1 MSSPRRQRIAVPPH
15 VEAPAPAVAGA
26 LLSSPDKSPRGR
38 NLTQQL
44 VASLSE
50 RIQWRELRP
59 GDKLPTEAEIMRAYG
74 VSRTVVREAISRLQ
88 AGGLV
93 DTRHGIGTFVL
104 DARVNGP
111 LKLALPELATIR
123 DVLEVLELRISLETE
138 SAALAATRRNSLQL
152 AAMRRA
158 LDEFAT
164 CVDREEDAVRPDYEF
179 HRQVALASGNRYLAD
194 LMGELGPA
202 HIPRTRINTAQF
214 QREEGADYL
223 RRVNR
228 EHEDIFAAIE
238 RSDPEAAR
246 AAMRTHLGNSRERL
260 KRAHD
265 GRSATMTRSHEG
277 KSAV

>member
-1 MSSPRRQRIAVPPH
+1 MSSPRNHSQERPAAAGAASPVPPLD
-15 VEAPAPAVAGA
+15 A
-26 LLSSPDKSPRGR
+26 SRRGR

-59 GDKLPTEAEIMRAYG
+59 GDKLPTEAQIMRAYG
-74 VSRTVVREAISRLQ
+74 VSRTVVREAISRIA

-93 DTRHGIGTFVL
+93 ETRHGIGTFVL
-104 DARVNGP
+104 DARANGP
-111 LKLALPELATIR
+111 LHLSIPDLATIR
-123 DVLEVLELRISLETE
+123 DVLEILELRISLETE
-138 SAALAATRRNSLQL
+138 SAALAATRRSVTQL

-158 LDEFAT
+158 LDDFAA
-164 CVDREEDAVRPDYEF
+164 CVDREEDAVKPDYEF
-179 HRQVALASGNRYLAD
+179 HRQVALASGNRYLGD

-214 QREEGADYL
+214 QREEGPDYL

-228 EHEDIFAAIE
+228 EHEDIYAAIN

-260 KRAHD
+260 KRAHE
-265 GRSATMTRSHEG
+265 GRSATMTQSEEPRR
-277 KSAV
+277 A

>member
-1 MSSPRRQRIAVPPH
+1 M
-15 VEAPAPAVAGA
+15 
-26 LLSSPDKSPRGR
+26 
-38 NLTQQL
+38 
-44 VASLSE
+44 
-50 RIQWRELRP
+50 
-59 GDKLPTEAEIMRAYG
+59 
-74 VSRTVVREAISRLQ
+74 VREAISRLQ

-104 DARVNGP
+104 DARANGP
-111 LKLALPELATIR
+111 LNLSIPNLATIR
-123 DVLEVLELRISLETE
+123 DVLEILELRISLETE
-138 SAALAATRRNSLQL
+138 SAALAATRRSLTHL
-152 AAMRRA
+152 GAMRRA
-158 LDEFAT
+158 LDEFSA

-179 HRQVALASGNRYLAD
+179 HRQVAIASGNRYLAD

-214 QREEGADYL
+214 QREEGPDYL

-265 GRSATMTRSHEG
+265 GRSAAMTRQPET
-277 KSAV
+277 KST

>member
-1 MSSPRRQRIAVPPH
+1 VRGAAAAPDAAATTPAAVPGK
-15 VEAPAPAVAGA
+15 A
-26 LLSSPDKSPRGR
+26 PRGR

-59 GDKLPTEAEIMRAYG
+59 GDKLPTEAEIMRDYG
-74 VSRTVVREAISRLQ
+74 VSRTVVREAISRLA

-93 DTRHGIGTFVL
+93 ETRHGIGTFVL
-104 DARVNGP
+104 DGRATGP
-111 LKLALPELATIR
+111 LKLSIPDLATVR

-138 SAALAATRRNSLQL
+138 SAALAASRRNDNHL

-158 LDEFAT
+158 LDEFAA

-194 LMGELGPA
+194 LMGELGPS

-214 QREEGADYL
+214 LLEEGADYL

-228 EHEDIFAAIE
+228 EHEDIYAAID
-238 RSDPEAAR
+238 RNDPEAAR

-265 GRSATMTRSHEG
+265 GRGAAMTRLSDTAG
-277 KSAV
+277 S

>member
-1 MSSPRRQRIAVPPH
+1 MSSPRRQSLERLVRADAN
-15 VEAPAPAVAGA
+15 APETAASPAG
-26 LLSSPDKSPRGR
+26 DKAPRGR

-44 VASLSE
+44 VASLSD
-50 RIQWRELRP
+50 RVQWRELRP

-74 VSRTVVREAISRLQ
+74 VSRTVVREAISRLA

-93 DTRHGIGTFVL
+93 ETRHGIGTFVL
-104 DARVNGP
+104 DARANGP
-111 LKLALPELATIR
+111 LTLVTSDLATVR
-123 DVLEVLELRISLETE
+123 DVLEILELRMGLETE
-138 SAALAATRRNSLQL
+138 AAALAAVRRSVIHLG
-152 AAMRRA
+152 AMRRA
-158 LDEFAT
+158 LDEFAA

-179 HRQVALASGNRYLAD
+179 HRQVALASGNRYFGD

-214 QREEGADYL
+214 LQEEGADYL

-228 EHEDIFAAIE
+228 EHEDIYAAIE

-260 KRAHD
+260 RRAH
-265 GRSATMTRSHEG
+265 GG
-277 KSAV
+277 QG

>member
-1 MSSPRRQRIAVPPH
+1 MSSPTRQPIERLVRRG
-15 VEAPAPAVAGA
+15 APAPVGAGA
-26 LLSSPDKSPRGR
+26 APADEPAQRGR

-104 DARVNGP
+104 DARANGS
-111 LKLALPELATIR
+111 LTLAIPDLATIR
-123 DVLEVLELRISLETE
+123 DVLEILELRISLETE
-138 SAALAATRRNSLQL
+138 SAALAASRRNAVHLT
-152 AAMRRA
+152 AMRRA
-158 LDEFAT
+158 LDEFAA
-164 CVDREEDAVRPDYEF
+164 CVDREEDAVKPDYEF

-202 HIPRTRINTAQF
+202 HIPRTRVNTTQF
-214 QREEGADYL
+214 QREEGPDYL

-228 EHEDIFAAIE
+228 EHEDIYAAIE

-260 KRAHD
+260 KRAHE
-265 GRSATMTRSHEG
+265 GRSASIARPG
-277 KSAV
+277 GAKSG

>member
-1 MSSPRRQRIAVPPH
+1 MRREVPAP
-15 VEAPAPAVAGA
+15 VAATAPAGAPAR
-26 LLSSPDKSPRGR
+26 RGR

-104 DARVNGP
+104 DARANGA
-111 LKLALPELATIR
+111 LKLAIPELATIR
-123 DVLEVLELRISLETE
+123 DLLEILELRISLETE
-138 SAALAATRRNSLQL
+138 SAALAASRRNATQL
-152 AAMRRA
+152 VTMRRA
-158 LDEFAT
+158 LDEFAA
-164 CVDREEDAVRPDYEF
+164 CVDREEDAVKPDYEF

-194 LMGELGPA
+194 LMSELGPA
-202 HIPRTRINTAQF
+202 QIPRTRVNTAQF
-214 QREEGADYL
+214 QREEGRDYL

-238 RSDPEAAR
+238 RRDPEAAR

-260 KRAHD
+260 KRAHE
-265 GRSATMTRSHEG
+265 GRSVSLARPRG
-277 KSAV
+277 GLDAADILR

>member
-1 MSSPRRQRIAVPPH
+1 MSSPTRQPVERLVRRG
-15 VEAPAPAVAGA
+15 APAPVGA
-26 LLSSPDKSPRGR
+26 PAAAADEPAQRGR

-104 DARVNGP
+104 DARANGP
-111 LKLALPELATIR
+111 LTLAIPDLATIR
-123 DVLEVLELRISLETE
+123 DVLEILELRISLETE
-138 SAALAATRRNSLQL
+138 SAALAASRRNAIQL

-158 LDEFAT
+158 LDEFTA
-164 CVDREEDAVRPDYEF
+164 CVDREEDAVKPDYEF

-202 HIPRTRINTAQF
+202 HIPRTRVNTAQF
-214 QREEGADYL
+214 QREEGPDYL

-260 KRAHD
+260 KRAHE
-265 GRSATMTRSHEG
+265 GRSASLARPGEAKG
-277 KSAV
+277 G